1 MITAASVG
9 APQPGLDRESQAL
22 RLQAD
27 LLCTAVWQWS
37 PTSSLVTGHFPPPG
51 EQLAVL
57 PPPCNT
63 TPLGP
68 HLRLAPGA
76 HGGLAGL
83 RPAASATNRIMGC
96 TLAGPAFGSS
106 SVAWYARS
114 AALLPV
120 RAAAAS
126 AAPLNCFAVRYLTCA
141 GRPHRLD

>member
-1 MITAASVG
+1 MPFCRRPATPRRWGRTSGWRPERMAASPACG
-9 APQPGLDRESQAL
+9 
-22 RLQAD
+22 
-27 LLCTAVWQWS
+27 
-37 PTSSLVTGHFPPPG
+37 
-51 EQLAVL
+51 
-57 PPPCNT
+57 
-63 TPLGP
+63 
-68 HLRLAPGA
+68 
-76 HGGLAGL
+76 
-83 RPAASATNRIMGC
+83 AASATNRIMGC

>member
-37 PTSSLVTGHFPPPG
+37 PTSSLVTGHLPPPG

-83 RPAASATNRIMGC
+83 RRGVGDEPHHG
-96 TLAGPAFGSS
+96 
-106 SVAWYARS
+106 VHARR
-114 AALLPV
+114 ARVRVQQRGLVRAV
-120 RAAAAS
+120 GRAAARARRRRERC
-126 AAPLNCFAVRYLTCA
+126 AAELLRRAV
-141 GRPHRLD
+141 LDLRRAPA